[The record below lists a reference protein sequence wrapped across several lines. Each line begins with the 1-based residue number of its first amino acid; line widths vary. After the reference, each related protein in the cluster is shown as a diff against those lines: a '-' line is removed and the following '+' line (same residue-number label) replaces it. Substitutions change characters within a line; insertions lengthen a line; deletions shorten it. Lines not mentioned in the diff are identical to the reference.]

1 MKPLNLLGII
11 SLAVHGFNKKAEV
24 NKMSISMYELVKH
37 GYLIN
42 LSLVFALLA
51 ILSRLALGIIY
62 DYLLKETENIGMAKS
77 KFGRNYKTK
86 VSSSVGMERPV
97 HNVVTFV
104 EKYIRKQRYLGI
116 SLRGWKLTSIRLML
130 LAVIVNVFVSAYAI
144 IKNMKTELIV
154 WSIMIN
160 VLAVLLF
167 FLAEMLIDSSYKYEG
182 IKINMQNYVEN
193 DYVNHCNAIK
203 EAEAELESKESEQ
216 NVKLIEER
224 MEKIEEK
231 LMTTE
236 NKSLSPSEAKVIQD
250 VLKEFLA

>member
-1 MKPLNLLGII
+1 
-11 SLAVHGFNKKAEV
+11 
-24 NKMSISMYELVKH
+24 MSISMYELVKH

-51 ILSRLALGIIY
+51 ILSRLVLGIIY

-77 KFGRNYKTK
+77 KFGRNYKNK
-86 VSSSVGMERPV
+86 VSSSIGIERPV
-97 HNVVTFV
+97 RNVVTFV

-116 SLRGWKLTSIRLML
+116 TLRGWKLTSVRLML
-130 LAVIVNVFVSAYAI
+130 LSIIVNIFVSAYAI
-144 IKNMKTELIV
+144 VKNMQMELIV
-154 WSIMIN
+154 WSIIIN
-160 VLAVLLF
+160 IIGVLLF
-167 FLAEMLIDSSYKYEG
+167 FLAETLIDSSYKYEG

-203 EAEAELESKESEQ
+203 EAEAELESKENGQS
-216 NVKLIEER
+216 VKMIEER

-231 LMTTE
+231 LMTSE
-236 NKSLSPSEAKVIQD
+236 NKSLSPSEAKIIQD